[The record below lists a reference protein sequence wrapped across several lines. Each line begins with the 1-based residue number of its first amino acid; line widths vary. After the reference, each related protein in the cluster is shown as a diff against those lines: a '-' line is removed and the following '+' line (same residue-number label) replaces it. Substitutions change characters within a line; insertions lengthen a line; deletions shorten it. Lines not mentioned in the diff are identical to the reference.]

1 MNNRKNI
8 GSGWLFSVAGILIM
22 LVIGIGV
29 YVVAHVM
36 SLRKDMTQERLYTL
50 SAGTK
55 AILKKLDTP
64 IQIRLYASQS
74 KETPVEFKTY
84 AQRVEDLLG
93 EYKTIAGNNLEIKKY
108 DPQPD
113 SDAEEKATQDGVE
126 GQVVGGMGE
135 KVYLGLAISMLD
147 SHESIPFLDMRKE
160 KLLEYDLTR
169 AISIVANPQKKVV
182 GVMSGLPIFGE
193 MNPMAMRMGGGGR
206 QDPWIFITQLKQVY
220 TVKEVA
226 IASDKI
232 DDDIQVL
239 VVVYPKA
246 ITDKAQYAI
255 DQFVLRGGKLI
266 AFLDPMSVVD
276 SRNNQSG
283 NPMQAAMQGGASLDK
298 LVKGW
303 GYEFDNQKVVADKV
317 FESKINRGNRP
328 ESAPAVLS
336 LTSEGV
342 NTNDVATSQLDNL
355 LIPFAGAFTGAPKEG
370 VKEVV
375 LLHSSV
381 KSQIIEK
388 FTAEFSG
395 EQVSKDFVASGV
407 QQKIAIRLSGKFKTA
422 FPDGLPK
429 DPAAKEEAAAPAG
442 LKEGAKETSVVLIGD
457 SDVLFD
463 QFAGQVQ
470 EFMGQKMFF
479 PRNGNL
485 NLLDNLVDQMGGDE
499 NLIAVRSRATMSR
512 PFTKIRAMQAVAEE
526 SYRAKIRDLEKS
538 LTDTQTRLAELQR
551 SKDGKQ
557 QQQQFILSPEQ
568 QQEILNFRKK
578 EGEMKKDLRRERKN
592 LRQDIDSLENRL
604 KWVNILGMPF
614 LVAASGIGLAL
625 LKRKKT
631 AAK

>member
-1 MNNRKNI
+1 MNNRKNN
-8 GSGWLFSVAGILIM
+8 GLSWLFSVAGVLIM

-29 YVVAHVM
+29 YVVAHVL

-55 AILKKLDTP
+55 AILQKLDTP
-64 IQIRLYASQS
+64 VQIRLYASQS
-74 KETPVEFKTY
+74 KDTPVEFKTY
-84 AQRVEDLLG
+84 AQRVEDLLS

-113 SDAEEKATQDGVE
+113 SDAEEKAAQDGVE
-126 GQVVGGMGE
+126 GQVIGAAGE

-147 SHESIPFLDMRKE
+147 AHDSIPFLDMRKE

-182 GVMSGLPIFGE
+182 GVMSGLPVFGE
-193 MNPMAMRMGGGGR
+193 MNPMAMRMGGGR
-206 QDPWIFITQLKQVY
+206 QDPWVFISQLKQVY

-226 IASDKI
+226 ITSDKI

-239 VVVYPKA
+239 LVVHPKA

-276 SRNNQSG
+276 SRNNQSN
-283 NPMQAAMQGGASLDK
+283 NPMQAAMQGGSTLDK
-298 LVKGW
+298 LVKAW
-303 GYEFDNQKVVADKV
+303 GYEFDNQKVVADKI
-317 FESKINRGNRP
+317 FESRINRGNRP

-336 LTSEGV
+336 LTPEGV
-342 NTNDVATSQLDNL
+342 NTNDVATSQIDNL
-355 LIPFAGAFTGAPKEG
+355 LLPFAGVFSGAPKDG

-375 LLHSSV
+375 LLHSSE
-381 KSQIIEK
+381 KSQLIEK
-388 FTAEFSG
+388 FAAEFSG
-395 EQVSKDFVASGV
+395 EQVSKDFSPSGKE
-407 QQKIAIRLSGKFKTA
+407 QKIAIRLSGKFKTA
-422 FPDGLPK
+422 FPDGQPK
-429 DPAAKEEAAAPAG
+429 DPAAKDEPAAPAG

-485 NLLDNLVDQMGGDE
+485 NLVENLVDQMGGDE
-499 NLIAVRSRATMSR
+499 NLIKIRSRATMSR
-512 PFTKIRAMQAVAEE
+512 PFTKIRTMQATAEE

-538 LTDTQTRLAELQR
+538 LTDAQTRLSELQR
-551 SKDGKQ
+551 SKDGKS

-568 QQEILNFRKK
+568 QQEIQNFRKK
-578 EGEMKKDLRRERKN
+578 ETEVKKDLRRERKN

-604 KWVNILGMPF
+604 KWLNILGMPL
-614 LVAASGIGLAL
+614 LVAGSGIGLAL